1 MGVIDDH
8 LFLTY
13 HSCLVILV
21 QNRKIFTSNVGHKIG
36 PSLYSA
42 VQKVNIK
49 AKSKKKKKKQKDTPP
64 KLGF

>member
-1 MGVIDDH
+1 MGVIEVH
-8 LFLTY
+8 LFLTD
-13 HSCLVILV
+13 HSHLVILL